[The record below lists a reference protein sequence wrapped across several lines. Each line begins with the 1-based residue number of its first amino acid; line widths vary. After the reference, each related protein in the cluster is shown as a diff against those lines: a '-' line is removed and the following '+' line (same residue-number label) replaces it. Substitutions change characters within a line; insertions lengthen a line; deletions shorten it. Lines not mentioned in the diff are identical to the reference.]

1 MEIIVSDEETLQ
13 IPKPNEEELKELK
26 SFMLKE
32 RQLGK
37 ENIEKNPTI
46 STKHF
51 EKAIN
56 RVEDFQKRKQDSY
69 IIYINNEI
77 FSEINDLRKLI
88 YSDLSSSY
96 FKQGQYLKAKDIDE
110 FIIQRIDDKFE
121 PSLKRLIKCAIILKD
136 KELAEGYIEHINN
149 QLENER
155 IALFKNLMEKVE
167 KLKWAEILQKQQF
180 ITTNFDLQKNKT
192 NILKWLFGAF
202 LFSST
207 FGVIYFI
214 IKRRK

>member
-167 KLKWAEILQKQQF
+167 KLKRAEILQKQQF

-192 NILKWLFGAF
+192 NILKWFFGAF

-207 FGVIYFI
+207 FGLIYFI